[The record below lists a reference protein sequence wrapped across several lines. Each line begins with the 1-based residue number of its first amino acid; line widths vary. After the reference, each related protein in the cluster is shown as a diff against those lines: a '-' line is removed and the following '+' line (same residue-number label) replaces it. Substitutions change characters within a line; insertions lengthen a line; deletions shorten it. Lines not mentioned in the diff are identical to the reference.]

1 MILGLKSG
9 IILIMQLYKIRS
21 GTEKDLLN
29 RHYNIG
35 VGISLGNRWFTPEN
49 IVSLIEWSMNHT
61 KDYVIVYVADLIHAI
76 NIEVRNGKNSE
87 KAEEKALRMG
97 EDILEQVKK
106 IVDEKFGTDEKS
118 KIFYANWSDLFTP
131 SFRAKV
137 DFLYEKYN
145 SDAEFKRTIIE
156 LVEGFTKN
164 ENRNFT
170 EEDKEKL
177 GTYIIEEL
185 PEVLARTP
193 IKGMTMDAYA
203 YPYDSELPELIE
215 RIQKGEIFP
224 EIKNSIIDTEPKVF
238 LEVRE

>member
-1 MILGLKSG
+1 
-9 IILIMQLYKIRS
+9 MQLYKIRS
-21 GTEKDLLN
+21 GTEEDLLN

-49 IVSLIEWSMNHT
+49 IVSLIEWSLSYT

-76 NIEVRNGKNSE
+76 NIEVRNGKSPE

-106 IVDEKFGTDEKS
+106 LVDEKFGTDEKS
-118 KIFYANWSDLFTP
+118 KICYATWSDLLTP

-137 DFLYEKYN
+137 DFLYEKYH
-145 SDAEFKRTIIE
+145 SEAEFKRTIIE
-156 LVEGFTKN
+156 LVEGFTEN

-177 GTYIIEEL
+177 GSYVIEEL

-193 IKGMTMDAYA
+193 ISGMTFDAYV
-203 YPYDSELPELIE
+203 YPYDGELPELVE

-224 EIKNSIIDTEPKVF
+224 EIKESIIDTEPKVF
-238 LEVRE
+238 LEVR